1 MGRPEMRRVGAVT
14 VARSDYGLYTPV
26 FDEVLA
32 RGMDLGVV
40 AAAAHL
46 SPRFGHTVDQI
57 VADGYPVVERLDFT
71 PEDDS
76 PAVVA
81 AAAGRATAMF
91 AEAFARQGFDILVL
105 LGDRYEMHAAGVA
118 AVPLLLPLAHI
129 HGGEETTGAI
139 DNVYRH
145 SLTKLAHLHF
155 ASTESHARRIRQM
168 GEEDWR
174 VTVSGAPAVDRIMR
188 AGPVPLEQV
197 EARLGHAFPEGSV
210 VATFHP
216 VTTEPGEAESQ
227 AETFLRA
234 LKRFGRPVVLTMP
247 NADPGGLAVRRV
259 VARWAGEPWL
269 HVHENL
275 GAKFYVAVMAHA
287 GVMAGNS
294 SSGII
299 EAASFGLPVVNVGDR
314 QQGRERSG
322 NVIDVPCQEEPLLAA
337 LHQAATDP
345 ALRGCQNIYGD
356 GQAARRIVDVLE
368 SVTLGPGLI
377 KKPFVDRL

>member
-1 MGRPEMRRVGAVT
+1 MRRIGAVT

-26 FDEVLA
+26 FDELQA
-32 RGMDLGVV
+32 RGMELGVV

-71 PEDDS
+71 PDDDS
-76 PAVVA
+76 PEAVA
-81 AAAGRATAMF
+81 QASGRAVALF
-91 AEAFARQGFDILVL
+91 AQAYARQRFDIVLL

-145 SLTKLAHLHF
+145 SLTKLSHLHF
-155 ASTESHARRIRQM
+155 ASTEDHARRIRQM
-168 GEEDWR
+168 GEEPWR
-174 VTVSGAPAVDRIMR
+174 VTVSGAPAIDRILRTPSMPR
-188 AGPVPLEQV
+188 NELE
-197 EARLGHAFPEGSV
+197 AKLGHAFPEGSV

-216 VTTEPGEAESQ
+216 VTTEPGEAERQ
-227 AETFLRA
+227 AESFLRA
-234 LKRFGRPVVLTMP
+234 LKRFGRPVLLTMP
-247 NADPGGLAVRRV
+247 NADPGGLAVRRA
-259 VARWAGEPWL
+259 VARCDGERWL

-275 GAKFYVAVMAHA
+275 GPVLYVAVMANA
-287 GVMAGNS
+287 GLMAGNS

-314 QQGRERSG
+314 QEGRARSG
-322 NVIDVPCQEEPLLAA
+322 NVIDVPSDEEAIVAA
-337 LHQAATDP
+337 LEQAVTDAGFGGHP
-345 ALRGCQNIYGD
+345 NIYGD
-356 GQAARRIVDVLE
+356 GKAAQRIVDVLE
-368 SVTLGPGLI
+368 TVELGHKLI
-377 KKPFVDRL
+377 KKPFCDL